1 MREIGLVLSGGGARG
16 VAHIGVIQAL
26 EEMGL
31 KFCHISGTSAGAIV
45 GALYAHG
52 YPPKEIFEIIQQS
65 NILKSSLRPAWTWVG
80 LLKMEGIRELLV
92 KHLPNDSFEKLK
104 IPLTVAACDLKLGKI
119 RYFNEGELI
128 PALLASSSI
137 PAVFHPQIIKDHMYV
152 DGGMLDN
159 LPVTP
164 IREQCEYIIG
174 SHCNHIS
181 SNFDPAN
188 LKVVI
193 ERSLLMAVSANTAIS
208 KLMCDL
214 VVEPP
219 GLDKFS
225 ALDIGKAKEIFD
237 IGYKFTKE
245 NFNKSSFEKMVA

>member
-16 VAHIGVIQAL
+16 LAHIGVIQAL

-31 KFCHISGTSAGAIV
+31 KFCRISGTSAGAIV

-52 YPPKEIFEIIQQS
+52 YSPAEIFDIIQQS
-65 NILKSSLRPAWTWVG
+65 NILKSLRPAWTWVG
-80 LLKMEGIRELLV
+80 FLKMDGLHQLLI
-92 KHLPNDSFEKLK
+92 KYLPDNSFKNLK
-104 IPLTVAACDLKLGKI
+104 MPLTVAASDLKKGVI
-119 RYFNEGELI
+119 RYFSDGELI
-128 PALLASSSI
+128 PALLASASI
-137 PAVFHPQIIKDHMYV
+137 PAVFHPQQIKDQMYV
-152 DGGMLDN
+152 DGGLLDN

-164 IREQCEYIIG
+164 IREQCEYVIG

-181 SNFDPAN
+181 TTFDATN

-193 ERSLLMAVSANTAIS
+193 ERSLLMAIGANTSIS
-208 KLMCDL
+208 KQMCDL

-225 ALDIGKAKEIFD
+225 AFDIGKAREIFD

-245 NFNKSSFEKMVA
+245 NFTKSSFSKMIV